1 MAYTIAIDAGHGGA
15 DFGATYNERMEKN
28 DNLNL
33 ALAVGQILEN
43 NGIDVVYTRTEDVY
57 NTPFEKA
64 TMANNSGADFL
75 ISFHRNS
82 LPTPNTGSGV
92 ETLVYNDACVKAE
105 MARNI
110 NSELSKLGFINRG
123 VIERP
128 NLVVLKRTKMP
139 ALLVET
145 GFINN
150 DQDNAKFDA
159 EFGDIAAAIANGI
172 LNTLDMGQLEQT
184 PLYKV
189 QVGSFDNMESA
200 RNLSSKLN
208 SEGYPAYIVEA
219 DNLYKVMVGA
229 FSELQNAVNIENR
242 LREDGY
248 STFITT

>member
-1 MAYTIAIDAGHGGA
+1 
-15 DFGATYNERMEKN
+15 
-28 DNLNL
+28 
-33 ALAVGQILEN
+33 
-43 NGIDVVYTRTEDVY
+43 
-57 NTPFEKA
+57 
-64 TMANNSGADFL
+64 
-75 ISFHRNS
+75 
-82 LPTPNTGSGV
+82 
-92 ETLVYNDACVKAE
+92 
-105 MARNI
+105 
-110 NSELSKLGFINRG
+110 
-123 VIERP
+123 
-128 NLVVLKRTKMP
+128 MP